1 MTACLRLRNILAY
14 LLTYANVCCRTKI
27 RNIEATEEAKQTLMA
42 ERLSRREK
50 GVSDF
55 VPTNVAVNFVQHNR
69 CNRYVFCLAF
79 VAEL

>member
-1 MTACLRLRNILAY
+1 MLCFIVLRSTGGQREMSYIVLY
-14 LLTYANVCCRTKI
+14 ECTSRTKI
-27 RNIEATEEAKQTLMA
+27 RNIESTEDAKQQLMA

-69 CNRYVFCLAF
+69 CNELVFF
-79 VAEL
+79 SV

>member
-1 MTACLRLRNILAY
+1 
-14 LLTYANVCCRTKI
+14 
-27 RNIEATEEAKQTLMA
+27 MA

-69 CNRYVFCLAF
+69 CIGHIFRLMLSALVKMGSHATVSLLQQLITIGGC
-79 VAEL
+79 